1 MLQFTT
7 STTPSCLIERTGQ
20 AFINIIGGVQPYS
33 IDWYGEDPTA
43 MTSGLNYVQV
53 SDDANCIIVDS
64 FFVDLLPQPT
74 ADFEIDSVIKLSP
87 PVRIQNNSS
96 NEISWSWNFGNQT
109 YSNNETPTVF
119 YNQEGKYTI
128 NLEVLNFEGCS
139 DTISKSISVMNSLVL
154 FIPNTFTPNGDFKN
168 DVFNV
173 SVLNYETFELNIYN
187 AYGTTLFSTTDPAI
201 GWDGKYK
208 GRSVQEGTYVV
219 TVFAVD
225 IFGKV
230 YNINK
235 NILIIQ

>member
-1 MLQFTT
+1 M
-7 STTPSCLIERTGQ
+7 
-20 AFINIIGGVQPYS
+20 
-33 IDWYGEDPTA
+33 
-43 MTSGLNYVQV
+43 
-53 SDDANCIIVDS
+53 
-64 FFVDLLPQPT
+64 PQPT
-74 ADFEIDSVIKLSP
+74 ADFEIDSVIKLST

-96 NEISWSWNFGNQT
+96 DEISWSWNFGNQT
-109 YSNNETPTVF
+109 YSVNETPTVI
-119 YNQEGKYTI
+119 YDQEGNYTI

-154 FIPNTFTPNGDFKN
+154 FIPNTFSPNGDYKN

-187 AYGTTLFSTTDPAI
+187 AYGTTLFSTTDPSI

>member
-1 MLQFTT
+1 M
-7 STTPSCLIERTGQ
+7 
-20 AFINIIGGVQPYS
+20 
-33 IDWYGEDPTA
+33 
-43 MTSGLNYVQV
+43 
-53 SDDANCIIVDS
+53 
-64 FFVDLLPQPT
+64 
-74 ADFEIDSVIKLSP
+74 
-87 PVRIQNNSS
+87 
-96 NEISWSWNFGNQT
+96 
-109 YSNNETPTVF
+109 
-119 YNQEGKYTI
+119 
-128 NLEVLNFEGCS
+128 
-139 DTISKSISVMNSLVL
+139 

-173 SVLNYETFELNIYN
+173 SVLNYEIFELNIYN
-187 AYGTTLFSTTDPAI
+187 AYGTTLFSTTDPAF

>member
-1 MLQFTT
+1 
-7 STTPSCLIERTGQ
+7 
-20 AFINIIGGVQPYS
+20 
-33 IDWYGEDPTA
+33 
-43 MTSGLNYVQV
+43 
-53 SDDANCIIVDS
+53 
-64 FFVDLLPQPT
+64 
-74 ADFEIDSVIKLSP
+74 
-87 PVRIQNNSS
+87 
-96 NEISWSWNFGNQT
+96 
-109 YSNNETPTVF
+109 
-119 YNQEGKYTI
+119 
-128 NLEVLNFEGCS
+128 
-139 DTISKSISVMNSLVL
+139 MNSLVL
-154 FIPNTFTPNGDFKN
+154 YVPNTFTPNGDFKN